1 MAYTGRGTFVSVED
15 SYHGNSVATL
25 SIGASHNREARQ
37 LNQRVGSYALNRFWI
52 ISQLRDF
59 LDRPPACLG
68 DLGPAWISS
77 RSALRSPRLLAT
89 QIPEHCIHCDVPGSR
104 VEQHCALRAVSGRCS
119 SLLNGVGGGLTTFR
133 EISLQDERRHVDS
146 LSMPRD
152 CNDPGHHQIK

>member
-1 MAYTGRGTFVSVED
+1 MRPRLISYEVVLDDAMLLNAMWPWRSEAVKSTGWEVSPIPFCID
-15 SYHGNSVATL
+15 
-25 SIGASHNREARQ
+25 
-37 LNQRVGSYALNRFWI
+37 
-52 ISQLRDF
+52 SQLRDF
-59 LDRPPACLG
+59 LDRPS
-68 DLGPAWISS
+68 DLRRDLEPAWISS